1 MATLDTLN
9 QRLSYIVGENMAMK
23 LKADDVEIDAA
34 ALIQG
39 ITDIFD
45 GNESALSLEEKE
57 RVVDEI
63 QKLSEAESNKEQ
75 SCCSD
80 SNCCG

>member
-1 MATLDTLN
+1 MATLETLT

-23 LKADDVEIDAA
+23 LKTDEVEIDAD

-45 GNESALSLEEKE
+45 GNQSALSLEEKE

-63 QKLSEAESNKEQ
+63 QKLSEAEVSKEQ
-75 SCCSD
+75 SCCSN
-80 SNCCG
+80 SSCCG